1 MNNSDQITNYLKKL
15 VEVTDEEGNLF
26 STYFKENRIKKGQY
40 IIQPDFTAKHR
51 NYVVQGA
58 FRSFVMDEA
67 GQEHTI
73 SFAIDDWW
81 ISDVNSYI
89 YQKPATMFVVALEN
103 SIILQIEYEKE
114 RELKGLNHKYETFF
128 RIMAERGM
136 AFHQRRFI
144 SNLTLSAEKRYDD
157 FLEKYSE
164 VAQRMPQYALASYL
178 GMTTQFLSRIRK
190 RKVKSETGFT

>member
-58 FRSFVMDEA
+58 FRSFVVDEA

-81 ISDVNSYI
+81 ISDVNSLGLSLRFPI
-89 YQKPATMFVVALEN
+89 Y
-103 SIILQIEYEKE
+103 
-114 RELKGLNHKYETFF
+114 
-128 RIMAERGM
+128 
-136 AFHQRRFI
+136 
-144 SNLTLSAEKRYDD
+144 D
-157 FLEKYSE
+157 
-164 VAQRMPQYALASYL
+164 
-178 GMTTQFLSRIRK
+178 
-190 RKVKSETGFT
+190 